1 MAAVVSLEPAY
12 LEPRYLEPRYFEP
25 ELRPARPALRLVPG
39 VPALP
44 EPYRPVSYRR
54 PRPQVARSHRPAAA
68 AMYRRRRVLAALL
81 GLGLLLAGAR
91 VGSAF
96 GGTLAAT
103 ERLPHVQHVVV
114 EPGDSLWSIAQR
126 VAPGHDPRPIV
137 DAIAHARGT
146 AAVQPGETL
155 TVPAP

>member
-1 MAAVVSLEPAY
+1 MAAVVS
-12 LEPRYLEPRYFEP
+12 LEPRYFEP

-44 EPYRPVSYRR
+44 EPYRQ

-68 AMYRRRRVLAALL
+68 GMYRRRRVLAALL

-96 GGTLAAT
+96 GGNLAAT
-103 ERLPHVQHVVV
+103 ERLPHVQQVVV

-137 DAIAHARGT
+137 DAIADARGT
-146 AAVQPGETL
+146 AAVRAGETI

>member
-1 MAAVVSLEPAY
+1 MAAVVSLEP
-12 LEPRYLEPRYFEP
+12 RYLEPRP
-25 ELRPARPALRLVPG
+25 TRPALRLVPG

-44 EPYRPVSYRR
+44 EPYQPRSIEQKSYRQS
-54 PRPQVARSHRPAAA
+54 RPQVARSHRPAAA

-96 GGTLAAT
+96 GGNLAAT
-103 ERLPHVQHVVV
+103 ERLPHVQQVVV

-137 DAIAHARGT
+137 DAIAEARGT
-146 AAVQPGETL
+146 AAVQAGETIK
-155 TVPAP
+155 VPAP

>member
-1 MAAVVSLEPAY
+1 MAAVVSLEP
-12 LEPRYLEPRYFEP
+12 RYFEP
-25 ELRPARPALRLVPG
+25 EIRPRPALRLVPG

-44 EPYRPVSYRR
+44 EPYRQPQRR
-54 PRPQVARSHRPAAA
+54 QLDPRTARCHRPAAA
-68 AMYRRRRVLAALL
+68 VYRRRRVLAALF
-81 GLGLLLAGAR
+81 GLGLLVAGAR
-91 VGSAF
+91 VGTAF
-96 GGTLAAT
+96 GGNLAAA

-137 DAIAHARGT
+137 DAIADARGS
-146 AAVQPGETL
+146 AALQVGETL

>member
-1 MAAVVSLEPAY
+1 MAAVVSLEP
-12 LEPRYLEPRYFEP
+12 RYLDPEPHSP
-25 ELRPARPALRLVPG
+25 STRPARPALRLVPG

-44 EPYRPVSYRR
+44 EPYQPRSSQPKPYRQ

-96 GGTLAAT
+96 GGNLAAA
-103 ERLPHVQHVVV
+103 ERLPHVQQVVV

-137 DAIAHARGT
+137 DALSESLGGASLR
-146 AAVQPGETL
+146 PGQSL
-155 TVPAP
+155 MVPAP